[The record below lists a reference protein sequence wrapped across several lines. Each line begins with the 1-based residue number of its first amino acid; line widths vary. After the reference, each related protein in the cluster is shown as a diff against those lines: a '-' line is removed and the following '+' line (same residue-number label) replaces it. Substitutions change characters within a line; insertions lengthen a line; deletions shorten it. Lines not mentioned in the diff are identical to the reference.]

1 MCPVA
6 MLPRECPSASVHSVA
21 MALCRQ
27 PSCLGPSYE
36 QVGDGKM
43 VWHVGMGKWAGQV
56 GMRTRNRAHG
66 AVSAPRGDNCAPGQD
81 VSSVPARPTLITR
94 LSVSG
99 ARKYNLC
106 GYITRPAIYAG
117 SQFTLGPLAH
127 WPMHACATVQCPFAN
142 IGHGLLGACCSN
154 AALTVH
160 VRNVLY
166 CAVLYC
172 TALCC
177 IVLFCVVLHCIVL
190 YPTVF
195 YPIRFLVCS
204 ILLLKYFILFSSI
217 LFFFLLF
224 CCRILYSVVFS
235 PPQFY
240 SILFYFII
248 VYCTVLYCNVLY
260 CTVLYCIVVYCNVL
274 HSILLHSILL

>member
-1 MCPVA
+1 
-6 MLPRECPSASVHSVA
+6 
-21 MALCRQ
+21 MAC
-27 PSCLGPSYE
+27 G
-36 QVGDGKM
+36 
-43 VWHVGMGKWAGQV
+43 HGQV
-56 GMRTRNRAHG
+56 GRTSGHAHTEPG
-66 AVSAPRGDNCAPGQD
+66 PWRCLSSAP
-81 VSSVPARPTLITR
+81 ARATSITR

-142 IGHGLLGACCSN
+142 IGRGLLVACCSN

-177 IVLFCVVLHCIVL
+177 IVL
-190 YPTVF
+190 
-195 YPIRFLVCS
+195 
-204 ILLLKYFILFSSI
+204 
-217 LFFFLLF
+217 
-224 CCRILYSVVFS
+224 
-235 PPQFY
+235 
-240 SILFYFII
+240 
-248 VYCTVLYCNVLY
+248 YCTVLY
-260 CTVLYCIVVYCNVL
+260 CTVLYCTVLYCT
-274 HSILLHSILL
+274 

>member
-1 MCPVA
+1 MLFSVCPSHVPFVVAHFTSANLPCALAMCCFVVAQMSVPIGGYPHIYSCPVA
-6 MLPRECPSASVHSVA
+6 GAFACAQRVPICQCPLCCHGPLPPAILSRAFVWA
-21 MALCRQ
+21 GR
-27 PSCLGPSYE
+27 G
-36 QVGDGKM
+36 GKM

-66 AVSAPRGDNCAPGQD
+66 AVSAPRGDNRAPGQD
-81 VSSVPARPTLITR
+81 VSSAPARATSITR

-117 SQFTLGPLAH
+117 SQFTLGPLAR

-177 IVLFCVVLHCIVL
+177 IVL
-190 YPTVF
+190 
-195 YPIRFLVCS
+195 
-204 ILLLKYFILFSSI
+204 
-217 LFFFLLF
+217 
-224 CCRILYSVVFS
+224 
-235 PPQFY
+235 
-240 SILFYFII
+240 
-248 VYCTVLYCNVLY
+248 YCTVLY
-260 CTVLYCIVVYCNVL
+260 CTVLYCIQLY
-274 HSILLHSILL
+274 SILSVF